1 MKKTILY
8 FIIMMMIMLTYTYSV
23 RQRTIREVRKD
34 LEIKDIRSGGNG
46 VIIEIE
52 IDNEVDEYFYQMV

>member
-23 RQRTIREVRKD
+23 RQRAIREVRKD
-34 LEIKDIRSGGNG
+34 LEIKDIRSCGNG

-52 IDNEVDEYFYQMV
+52 IDNEVDEYFYQMI

>member
-8 FIIMMMIMLTYTYSV
+8 FIIMMMIMLTYTYSI

>member
-8 FIIMMMIMLTYTYSV
+8 FIIMMMIMLTYTYSI

-46 VIIEIE
+46 IIIEIE